1 MIEEAMKSLISLSR
15 LNKHYQQ
22 GDVLVR
28 ALDGVS
34 LSIENGEFT
43 AIVGPSGSGKTT
55 LLNLIGGLDIPTSGD
70 VVLGGIPVSHM
81 SQRHLAHFRRDHIG
95 FIFQAF
101 NLIPVLSV
109 VENIE
114 YVMLLQGVLPK
125 ERKKRVV
132 GIMGELGLEG
142 LGGRRPYQ
150 LSGGQ
155 QQRVAIARAIVAEPK
170 IILADEPTANIDSHT
185 GESIINLMRR
195 LNDEKNM
202 TFIFST
208 HDRMIRDHAKR
219 VIRLKDGHVE
229 YDEKK

>member
-1 MIEEAMKSLISLSR
+1 MKPLISLFH
-15 LNKHYQQ
+15 LNKYYQQ

-28 ALDGVS
+28 ALDEVCI
-34 LSIENGEFT
+34 SIERGEFT

-55 LLNLIGGLDIPTSGD
+55 LLNLIGGLDVPTEGKVEVD
-70 VVLGGIPVSHM
+70 GVCIAQM
-81 SQRHLAHFRRDHIG
+81 SQGELANFRRDNVG

-114 YVMLLQGVLPK
+114 YVMLLQNISTK
-125 ERKKRVV
+125 ERKRRVE
-132 GIMGELGLEG
+132 GILKEMGLEG
-142 LGGRRPYQ
+142 LGKRRPFQ

-155 QQRVAIARAIVAEPK
+155 QQRVAIARAMVAEPR
-170 IILADEPTANIDSHT
+170 IILADEPTANIDSQT

-195 LNDEKNM
+195 LNEDRGM

-208 HDRMIRDHAKR
+208 HDRMIRAHANR
-219 VIRLKDGHVE
+219 VIRLKDGYVE